1 VPGKIIL
8 LKEDSNAPLYKYY
21 SISKQF
27 QFQNIPYDDYKR
39 DFDVFPVEN
48 IEVANLTSVNFLDLI
63 VLNPPS
69 VNYLFNV
76 SIPISIRYE
85 ADFIKNIDN
94 NNDINS
100 SVLSIFS
107 STFYNFYSDSLITTI
122 NVPFRSNPSS
132 PNDIVESTQVLL
144 INLSDST
151 SGKVS
156 CIQYIGNININN
168 IPITA
173 ITQYVYSFFL
183 QLSTSYS
190 EYSAAEQAERANSD
204 GSSITNNG
212 ATNLT
217 NVSYS
222 FITNFDNVNSNFYSS
237 SENCITSLY
246 NDNAEIDANSIL
258 YKEFSITSAISG

>member
-1 VPGKIIL
+1 MLIL
-8 LKEDSNAPLYKYY
+8 SLKKLGQRLSRLSYLRAFMQTHTRARTRRVHSGSAAQLPRAGRREACACSDP
-21 SISKQF
+21 
-27 QFQNIPYDDYKR
+27 NIQTH
-39 DFDVFPVEN
+39 VAVEGLLRR
-48 IEVANLTSVNFLDLI
+48 V
-63 VLNPPS
+63 
-69 VNYLFNV
+69 
-76 SIPISIRYE
+76 
-85 ADFIKNIDN
+85 
-94 NNDINS
+94 
-100 SVLSIFS
+100 IFS

-122 NVPFRSNPSS
+122 NVPFRSTPSS

-156 CIQYIGNININN
+156 CTQYIGNININN

-183 QLSTSYS
+183 QLSTHYS

-222 FITNFDNVNSNFYSS
+222 FITNFDNINSNFYSS

-258 YKEFSITSAISG
+258 YKEFSITSNISG